1 MGMEGVTLTE
11 LRPVGIGMF
20 DGRRVDIIAEGEFI
34 SDKTTVKVIEA
45 RGSRVVV
52 RPS

>member
-1 MGMEGVTLTE
+1 MEGVTLTE

-34 SDKTTVKVIEA
+34 QDKTAVRVVEA
-45 RGSRVVV
+45 RGSRGVV
-52 RPS
+52 RPV

>member
-1 MGMEGVTLTE
+1 MTLTE
-11 LRPVGIGMF
+11 LRPVGIGLF

-34 SDKTTVKVIEA
+34 PNKTTVKVIEA

-52 RPS
+52 RPL